1 MYHFRYVNL
10 EGGKDKPS
18 KLLSGRFVNILLG
31 GMSKWHKREGEVGFR
46 KGIYLVLY

>member
-1 MYHFRYVNL
+1 MDL

-18 KLLSGRFVNILLG
+18 KLLSGWFVNILLG
-31 GMSKWHKREGEVGFR
+31 GVSEWHKREGEVGLR